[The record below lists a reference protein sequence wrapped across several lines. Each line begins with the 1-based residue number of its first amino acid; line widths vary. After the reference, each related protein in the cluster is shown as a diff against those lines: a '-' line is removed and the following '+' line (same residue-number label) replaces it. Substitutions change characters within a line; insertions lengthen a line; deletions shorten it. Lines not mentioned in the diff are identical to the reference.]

1 MEVVFVV
8 ELVVNDEAVPDEAE
22 EDIELED
29 LLIVVNAIDAKLVVV
44 G

>member
-1 MEVVFVV
+1 LEVVFVV